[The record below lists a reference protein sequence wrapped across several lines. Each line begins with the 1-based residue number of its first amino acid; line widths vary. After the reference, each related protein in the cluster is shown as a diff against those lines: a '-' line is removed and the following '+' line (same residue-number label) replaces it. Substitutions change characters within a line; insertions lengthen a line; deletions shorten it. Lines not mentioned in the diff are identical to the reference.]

1 MAPTKVRLPRRFPG
15 AALPNPPPEE
25 LRALARPEERTTDYG
40 APSYVTRFRSR
51 SAHFTKNTL
60 DDPITDADWKALED
74 VVESFPRREWIQLD
88 RWIGEDPRFRVHAR
102 LYVPREYARIAFG
115 WGQLLIPA
123 PADHEPDIVT
133 VDVPDWPERRILVDP
148 IERVNYVL
156 GTDYIGE
163 AKMSFLRLW
172 MYLWKERGGLGFH
185 AGSKVVRV
193 RDNPRWMLF
202 FGLSGTGKTTLT
214 NHTLGLPSGKTF
226 LVQDDIVAWLPD
238 GLCLG
243 SENKGLYV
251 KTEGLTPES
260 QPAIYQAATR
270 PSAILE
276 NVWVGPDGRVD
287 FGNYELT
294 TNGRAVVLLEELPN
308 AAPSIDAPRVD
319 QIFFITRNPLAPALA
334 RLDHAQAAVAFMLGE
349 SVETSAGDPTRAGQ
363 AVRVVGTNPFI
374 VGPPQDEGNAFLA
387 MLERSSHVECYLVN
401 TGTLGEGE
409 RSRKI
414 RLEETVALLRAVAEG
429 SVAWVYDRD
438 LRLEVPASAPG
449 VPVEALHPRA
459 YYGADEFRAQLER
472 LRTDRRA
479 WLGRF
484 PGLRREIREA
494 LY

>member
-1 MAPTKVRLPRRFPG
+1 VDSTKVRLPRRFPRPT
-15 AALPNPPPEE
+15 LVNPPPEE

-51 SAHFTKNTL
+51 SAGFTKNTL
-60 DDPITDADWKALED
+60 DDPITNADLKAVED
-74 VVESFPRREWIQLD
+74 VLESFPRRAWIQLD

-115 WGQLLIPA
+115 WGQLLVPA
-123 PADHEPDIVT
+123 PADAEPDIVT
-133 VDVPDWPERRILVDP
+133 VNVPDWPERRILVDP
-148 IERVNYVL
+148 LERVNYL
-156 GTDYIGE
+156 MGTDYIGE
-163 AKMSFLRLW
+163 TKMSFLRLW
-172 MYLWKERGGLGFH
+172 MYLWKERGALGFH

-193 RDNPRWMLF
+193 RDNPRWLLF

-214 NHTLGLPSGKTF
+214 NHTLGLPPGKV
-226 LVQDDIVAWLPD
+226 LLIQDDIVAWRPD

-243 SENKGLYV
+243 SENRGLYV

-260 QPAIYQAATR
+260 QPAIYHAATR

-294 TNGRAVVLLEELPN
+294 TNGRAVILLEELPN

-319 QIFFITRNPLAPALA
+319 QIFFITRNPLVPALA

-349 SVETSAGDPTRAGQ
+349 SVETSAGDPSRAGQ

-387 MLERSSHVECYLVN
+387 MLEKAPHVECYLIN
-401 TGTLGEGE
+401 TGSLGEGE
-409 RSRKI
+409 RSRKV

-429 SVAWVYDRD
+429 SVTWVYDRD

-449 VPVEALHPRA
+449 VCVEALHPRA
-459 YYGADEFRAQLER
+459 YYTADEFRDRLER
-472 LRTDRRA
+472 LRADRRA
-479 WLGRF
+479 WLDRF
-484 PGLRREIREA
+484 PGLRRDIVEA

>member
-1 MAPTKVRLPRRFPG
+1 MDSTKVRLPGRSPRPT
-15 AALPNPPPEE
+15 LVNPPAEE
-25 LRALARPEERTTDYG
+25 LRALARPEERTTAYG

-51 SAHFTKNTL
+51 SANFTKNTL
-60 DDPITDADWKALED
+60 EDPITDADLRA
-74 VVESFPRREWIQLD
+74 VEAVIETFPRREWIQLD

-115 WGQLLIPA
+115 WGQLLMPA
-123 PADHEPDIVT
+123 PGDAEPDIVT
-133 VDVPDWPERRILVDP
+133 VNVPDWPERRILVDP
-148 IERVNYVL
+148 LGRVNYL
-156 GTDYIGE
+156 MGTDYIGE
-163 AKMSFLRLW
+163 TKMSFLRLW
-172 MYLWKERGGLGFH
+172 MYLWKERGALGFH
-185 AGSKVVRV
+185 AGSKVLRLQ
-193 RDNPRWMLF
+193 DAPRWQLF

-214 NHTLGLPSGKTF
+214 NHTLGLPAGKVF
-226 LVQDDIVAWLPD
+226 LIQDDIVAWLPN

-243 SENKGLYV
+243 SENRGLYV
-251 KTEGLTPES
+251 KTEGLTSKS

-276 NVWVGPDGRVD
+276 NVWVGPDGQVD

-319 QIFFITRNPLAPALA
+319 QIFFITRNPLTPALA
-334 RLDHAQAAVAFMLGE
+334 RLNYAQAAVAFMLGE

-374 VGPPQDEGNAFLA
+374 IGPPQDEGNAFLS
-387 MLERSSHVECYLVN
+387 MLEKASYVECYLVN
-401 TGTLGEGE
+401 TGSLGEGM

-414 RLEETVALLRAVAEG
+414 LLDETVALLRAVAEG
-429 SVAWVYDRD
+429 SVTWVYDWD
-438 LRLEVPASAPG
+438 LRLEVPASVPG

-459 YYGADEFRAQLER
+459 YYKPDEFQERLAQLR
-472 LRTDRRA
+472 ADRRA
-479 WLGRF
+479 WLDRF
-484 PGLRREIREA
+484 PGLRRDIIEA